1 MTDNNLNDEEYA
13 EDSERNDVL
22 LNESEPR
29 RLYKSK
35 NNFYIFGVCG
45 GIAEYFL
52 VPPFFIRTVF
62 LLTMLFGGWGLIFY
76 IAAALLIPAR
86 EEVVSSEISEITKS
100 QSKIEPHKLFGTL
113 ILITGIYLLV
123 EPYGIHRLINL
134 FGIPQ
139 ELLFILFVITAG
151 ILLIFKRESFSEPS
165 PVKFHLNVTRPISE
179 RRILGVCAGIANY
192 MNIDATIVRM
202 FWVIASFLS
211 LGIGIVIYF
220 FFVILI
226 PKESEEIVE
235 ES

>member
-1 MTDNNLNDEEYA
+1 MMNINSNNDNNHDVSESKDIRREETT
-13 EDSERNDVL
+13 
-22 LNESEPR
+22 R
-29 RLYKSK
+29 RKIHKSK
-35 NNFYIFGVCG
+35 TSFYIFGVCG
-45 GIAEYFL
+45 GIAEYFS

-86 EEVVSSEISEITKS
+86 EEVVSSEISRISKS

-113 ILITGIYLLV
+113 MIITGIYLLT

-151 ILLIFKRESFSEPS
+151 ILLIFKRESFSEPL
-165 PVKFHLNVTRPISE
+165 PVKFHINATRPISE
-179 RRILGVCAGIANY
+179 KRILGVCAGIANY
-192 MNIDATIVRM
+192 MNVDATIVRM

-220 FFVILI
+220 FFAILI